1 MKLKSE
7 DFEENDFIPSRF
19 TCDGENV
26 SPQLYWE
33 DVPEGARSFALSMTD
48 PDAPGGTFIHWL
60 VYNIPR
66 GIRRIQ
72 RGGLPAGARQVTN
85 DFGSERYGGPCPPS
99 GTHRYY
105 FKLYALD
112 TDSLEEKITRANFFE
127 VVARLFTSSPSLHR
141 FHACFLIS
149 GELS

>member
-1 MKLKSE
+1 MELRSE
-7 DFEENDFIPSRF
+7 DFEENGFIPSRF
-19 TCDGENV
+19 ACDGEDV

-33 DVPEGARSFALSMTD
+33 DVPEDAKSFALSMTD

-66 GIRRIQ
+66 GIRRIE
-72 RGGLPAGARQVTN
+72 RGGLPAGARQDRN
-85 DFGSERYGGPCPPS
+85 DFGRERYGGPCPPS

-112 TDSLEEKITRANFFE
+112 TDRLEEKITRHNFFE
-127 VVARLFTSSPSLHR
+127 VVQKHMIGSA
-141 FHACFLIS
+141 
-149 GELS
+149 ELMGRYRRK

>member
-7 DFEENDFIPSRF
+7 DFEGNGFIPSRF
-19 TCDGENV
+19 TCDGEDV
-26 SPQLYWE
+26 SPQLYWD
-33 DVPEGARSFALSMTD
+33 DVPDDAKSFALSMTD

-60 VYNIPR
+60 LYNIPKST
-66 GIRRIQ
+66 RRIE
-72 RGGLPAGARQVTN
+72 RGELPAGARQVMN
-85 DFGSERYGGPCPPS
+85 DFGRERYGGPCPPS

-127 VVARLFTSSPSLHR
+127 VVERHTIAS
-141 FHACFLIS
+141 A
-149 GELS
+149 ELMGRYKRK